1 MEIDETNTNSNNNE
15 NNLNNIDN
23 NSIIFKSTIDK
34 DKSLIISKEVQKLI
48 PKLDINLQ
56 TISFNIPFKYLNL
69 IKEYC
74 EHHNFIKPNPI
85 TMPLPYNDFSKCI
98 KDKWDYNFIMKLNI
112 KECLEFVNYLE
123 EINCESN
130 YGQSTVKYVILNDS
144 KTLMIS
150 GSGRMKNYHYPDS
163 YLNICNHHNYNQ
175 EDTICFGLL
184 LLLL

>member
-1 MEIDETNTNSNNNE
+1 MEIDDETNTNSNNNE

-74 EHHNFIKPNPI
+74 EHHNFIKPKPI
-85 TMPLPYNDFSKCI
+85 TKPLPYNDFSKCI
-98 KDKWDYNFIMKLNI
+98 SDKWDYDFIMKLSIN
-112 KECLEFVNYLE
+112 ESLEFVNYFKEL
-123 EINCESN
+123 NCESLYYLCCARIGFYFRCEN
-130 YGQSTVKYVILNDS
+130 IKKIKSDFHLVVTKFTPEEKNKIIEENS
-144 KTLMIS
+144 W
-150 GSGRMKNYHYPDS
+150 MKD
-163 YLNICNHHNYNQ
+163 I
-175 EDTICFGLL
+175 
-184 LLLL
+184 

>member
-23 NSIIFKSTIDK
+23 NSIIFKSTFDK

-74 EHHNFIKPNPI
+74 EHHNFIKPKPI
-85 TMPLPYNDFSKCI
+85 TKPLPYNDFSKCI
-98 KDKWDYNFIMKLNI
+98 SDKWDYDFIMKLSIN
-112 KECLEFVNYLE
+112 ESLEFVNYFKEL
-123 EINCESN
+123 NCESLYYLCCARIGFYFRCEN
-130 YGQSTVKYVILNDS
+130 IKKIKSDFHLVVTKFTPEEKNKIIEENS
-144 KTLMIS
+144 W
-150 GSGRMKNYHYPDS
+150 MKD
-163 YLNICNHHNYNQ
+163 I
-175 EDTICFGLL
+175 
-184 LLLL
+184 

>member
-23 NSIIFKSTIDK
+23 NSIIFKSTFDK

-74 EHHNFIKPNPI
+74 EHHNFINPKPI
-85 TMPLPYNDFSKCI
+85 TKPLPYNDFSKCI
-98 KDKWDYNFIMKLNI
+98 SDKWDYDFIMKLSIN
-112 KECLEFVNYLE
+112 ESLEFVNYFKEL
-123 EINCESN
+123 NCESLYYLCCARIGFYFRCEN
-130 YGQSTVKYVILNDS
+130 IKKIKSDFHLVVTKFTPEEKNKIIEENS
-144 KTLMIS
+144 W
-150 GSGRMKNYHYPDS
+150 MKD
-163 YLNICNHHNYNQ
+163 I
-175 EDTICFGLL
+175 
-184 LLLL
+184 